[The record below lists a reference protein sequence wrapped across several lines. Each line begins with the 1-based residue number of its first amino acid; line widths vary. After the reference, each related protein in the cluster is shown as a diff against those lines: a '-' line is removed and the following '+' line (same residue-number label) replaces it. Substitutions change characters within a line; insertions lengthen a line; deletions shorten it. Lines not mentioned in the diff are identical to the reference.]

1 MYFDQ
6 AKFGGRLRTLRK
18 RRRMTQETLAGALN
32 ISIDHLSKIEHGKR
46 GVSIDLLLD
55 ISEAV
60 DTSLDYLLK
69 GTAHTPLQMKEL
81 IGRLQE
87 LHDQMAAIYENPD
100 YPAIQ
105 KSFWQSYNLLK
116 PKTTAFRTLKNT
128 APGSHIRRRIT
139 SADGPLTRG
148 NSDAAG
154 ARRPPASDNRPMS
167 TNGL

>member
-6 AKFGGRLRTLRK
+6 AKFGCRLRTLRK

-60 DTSLDYLLK
+60 DT
-69 GTAHTPLQMKEL
+69 PLQMKEL

-87 LHDQMAAIYENPD
+87 LHDQMAAIYENP
-100 YPAIQ
+100 
-105 KSFWQSYNLLK
+105 F
-116 PKTTAFRTLKNT
+116 
-128 APGSHIRRRIT
+128 
-139 SADGPLTRG
+139 
-148 NSDAAG
+148 
-154 ARRPPASDNRPMS
+154 
-167 TNGL
+167 

>member
-69 GTAHTPLQMKEL
+69 GAAHTPLQMKEL

-87 LHDQMAAIYENPD
+87 LHDQMAAIYENP
-100 YPAIQ
+100 
-105 KSFWQSYNLLK
+105 F
-116 PKTTAFRTLKNT
+116 
-128 APGSHIRRRIT
+128 
-139 SADGPLTRG
+139 
-148 NSDAAG
+148 
-154 ARRPPASDNRPMS
+154 
-167 TNGL
+167 

>member
-55 ISEAV
+55 ISAALSEAV

-87 LHDQMAAIYENPD
+87 LHDQMAAIYENP
-100 YPAIQ
+100 
-105 KSFWQSYNLLK
+105 F
-116 PKTTAFRTLKNT
+116 
-128 APGSHIRRRIT
+128 
-139 SADGPLTRG
+139 
-148 NSDAAG
+148 
-154 ARRPPASDNRPMS
+154 
-167 TNGL
+167 

>member
-1 MYFDQ
+1 MRTAMPAVRIFLFLPRSSVFEKWFYQIFQKRRAKMYFDQ
-6 AKFGGRLRTLRK
+6 AKFGCRLRTLRK

-87 LHDQMAAIYENPD
+87 LHDQMAAIYENP
-100 YPAIQ
+100 
-105 KSFWQSYNLLK
+105 F
-116 PKTTAFRTLKNT
+116 
-128 APGSHIRRRIT
+128 
-139 SADGPLTRG
+139 
-148 NSDAAG
+148 
-154 ARRPPASDNRPMS
+154 
-167 TNGL
+167 

>member
-6 AKFGGRLRTLRK
+6 VKFGNRLRNLRK

-60 DTSLDYLLK
+60 DTSLDHLLK

-87 LHDQMAAIYENPD
+87 LHDQMAAIYENT
-100 YPAIQ
+100 
-105 KSFWQSYNLLK
+105 F
-116 PKTTAFRTLKNT
+116 
-128 APGSHIRRRIT
+128 
-139 SADGPLTRG
+139 
-148 NSDAAG
+148 
-154 ARRPPASDNRPMS
+154 
-167 TNGL
+167 

>member
-1 MYFDQ
+1 MYFNQ
-6 AKFGGRLRTLRK
+6 VKFGCRLRNLRK
-18 RRRMTQETLAGALN
+18 QRRMTQEALAGSLN

-87 LHDQMAAIYENPD
+87 LHDQMAAIYENP
-100 YPAIQ
+100 
-105 KSFWQSYNLLK
+105 F
-116 PKTTAFRTLKNT
+116 
-128 APGSHIRRRIT
+128 
-139 SADGPLTRG
+139 
-148 NSDAAG
+148 
-154 ARRPPASDNRPMS
+154 
-167 TNGL
+167 

>member
-18 RRRMTQETLAGALN
+18 RRRMTQETLAG
-32 ISIDHLSKIEHGKR
+32 IDHLSKIEHGKR

-87 LHDQMAAIYENPD
+87 LHDQMAAIYENP
-100 YPAIQ
+100 
-105 KSFWQSYNLLK
+105 F
-116 PKTTAFRTLKNT
+116 
-128 APGSHIRRRIT
+128 
-139 SADGPLTRG
+139 
-148 NSDAAG
+148 
-154 ARRPPASDNRPMS
+154 
-167 TNGL
+167 